1 MKVNKRVLFY
11 RVIML
16 FPITTLFS
24 YYFDAINK
32 VLFAAVF
39 LTLIYIGYRRIKKS
53 VLVTVFVLTVVYFA
67 TIFKTGTIPY
77 NINELFYFP
86 FMILYLVYSNDHTKE
101 LEEYLIEDKK
111 YINCVMN
118 IWTIL
123 TLVSFALPSSY
134 TVEWGGAR
142 YFGSYCK
149 TIWRLAP
156 TCVFLMALSIVG
168 INLYKNK
175 RYFLYSIIPFVAILA
190 GGSRTYFVVALC
202 LILVAWYCVL
212 NSSKKFILTCIPFL
226 LIVLLVLLNSS
237 VVNKFLATTYSNSS
251 YFDLWGTIT
260 NGRSIF
266 WAADIDSFIK
276 SPVIT
281 KLFGQGFNSIYE
293 INYKAFGGK
302 VWAHNDFIQCLISHG
317 LIGLILYLMVMFR
330 VFRNLQKNNVSLFI
344 CALVVMIWLFNAM
357 FNMFYTY
364 FCSIL
369 SFPILVLGIVAMK
382 KRKEQLDDI
391 CDNTQRI

>member
-1 MKVNKRVLFY
+1 MKVNLRTLFY

-24 YYFDAINK
+24 YYLDAVNK
-32 VLFAAVF
+32 ILFAVLFV
-39 LTLIYIGYRRIKKS
+39 TLLYIGYKIIKKS
-53 VLVTVFVLTVVYFA
+53 VLVTVVVLTVVYIA
-67 TIFKTGTIPY
+67 TIVKTGTLPY
-77 NINELFYFP
+77 NMNELFYFP
-86 FMILYLVYSNDHTKE
+86 FMILYFTYSYDHTDE

-111 YINCVMN
+111 YIDCIMN
-118 IWTIL
+118 VWTLL

-156 TCVFLMALSIVG
+156 TCVFVMTLSILGV
-168 INLYKNK
+168 NLYKNK
-175 RYFLYSIIPFVAILA
+175 KYFLYSVIPFVAILS
-190 GGSRTYFVVALC
+190 GGSRTYVVVALC

-212 NSSKKFILTCIPFL
+212 HSNKKFILTCIPFITIIL
-226 LIVLLVLLNSS
+226 FMMLNSS
-237 VVNKFLATTYSNSS
+237 VMDKFSATTYSSSS

-266 WAADIDSFIK
+266 WAADIESFIK

-281 KLFGQGFNSIYE
+281 KLFGQGFNSIYD
-293 INYKAFGGK
+293 INFKAFGGK

-317 LIGLILYLMVMFR
+317 LIGLTLYLTIMLRFFR
-330 VFRNLQKNNVSLFI
+330 KLRENNVGLFI
-344 CALVVMIWLFNAM
+344 SVLVIMIWLFNAM

-369 SFPILVLGIVAMK
+369 SFPILVLGIVAMR
-382 KRKEQLDDI
+382 KREESIDDI
-391 CDNTQRI
+391 CGNTQEI

>member
-1 MKVNKRVLFY
+1 MKVNLKNLFY

-24 YYFDAINK
+24 YYFDAANK
-32 VLFAAVF
+32 ILFAVLFVIM
-39 LTLIYIGYRRIKKS
+39 IYIGYRKIKKS
-53 VLVTVFVLTVVYFA
+53 VLRIVFILTIIYFI
-67 TIFKTGTIPY
+67 TILKTGTLPY

-86 FMILYLVYSNDHTKE
+86 FMVLYLTYLYDH
-101 LEEYLIEDKK
+101 LEALKEYLLTDKK
-111 YINCVMN
+111 YVNCIMKL
-118 IWTIL
+118 WTVL

-156 TCVFLMALSIVG
+156 TCVFMLALSIIGV
-168 INLYKNK
+168 NLYKNK
-175 RYFLYSIIPFVAILA
+175 KYFLYSIIPFVAILA
-190 GGSRTYFVVALC
+190 GGSRTYVVVALC
-202 LILVAWYCVL
+202 LILLAWYCVL
-212 NSSKKFILTCIPFL
+212 NSNKKFILTCIPFL
-226 LIVLLVLLNSS
+226 TLIILVLLNSS
-237 VVNKFLATTYSNSS
+237 VMDKFSATTYSSSS
-251 YFDLWGTIT
+251 YFDFWGTIT
-260 NGRSIF
+260 SGRSIF
-266 WAADIDSFIK
+266 WAADINSFVK
-276 SPVIT
+276 SPIIT
-281 KLFGQGFNSIYE
+281 KLFGQGFNSIYD

-317 LIGLILYLMVMFR
+317 LVGLILYLTVIFR
-330 VFRNLQKNNVSLFI
+330 FFKMLRKNGTGLFI
-344 CALVVMIWLFNAM
+344 SALVMMIWLFNAM

-369 SFPILVLGIVAMK
+369 SFPLLVLGIIVMK
-382 KRKEQLDDI
+382 KGKEMKDDI